1 MFPTSLKP
9 EWRNGRRDGLK
20 IRYSKGCVGST
31 PTSGTNMDT
40 PTLADVNIRGV
51 AQRLIEKRLRRNSE
65 NLKQLQIELTL
76 LDEQLAAL
84 TDDASEKEMRS
95 LVSETPLALH
105 EYRDAQKHVDALQEQ
120 RHHLV
125 QAIAAQ
131 KQSQDDLLDKLGD
144 R

>member
-1 MFPTSLKP
+1 M
-9 EWRNGRRDGLK
+9 
-20 IRYSKGCVGST
+20 GST

-84 TDDASEKEMRS
+84 SDDANDKEMRS

-105 EYRDAQKHVDALQEQ
+105 EFRDAQKHVVALQDQ
-120 RHHLV
+120 RDYLV
-125 QAIAAQ
+125 HAIAEQ
-131 KQSQDDLLDKLGD
+131 KMNQDELLDKLGNN
-144 R
+144 